1 MISHRFLATMEGR
14 VDIDPESGLDVYKRP
29 AGAVG
34 WTKLT
39 PGGSLRHNLFNTGV
53 TGSPQVRKGG
63 KLMMITS
70 ISYFIIQ
77 ASFAAGSSRYSHVT
91 F

>member
-1 MISHRFLATMEGR
+1 MGGR
-14 VDIDPESGLDVYKRP
+14 VDIDAESGLAVYKRP

-39 PGGSLRHNLFNTGV
+39 PGGSLRYNLFNTGV

-70 ISYFIIQ
+70 ISYLIIQ
-77 ASFAAGSSRYSHVT
+77 AGFGKGLSSQYSHVNT
-91 F
+91 LAF